1 MEQILAHPFLA
12 ISGDGDDAVD
22 TDGASASH
30 VYPRIDLPSPVPLTS
45 NATSN
50 QTTSCIATCDVAVDG
65 NGSSVRFMS

>member
-30 VYPRIDLPSPVPLTS
+30 VCPRIELPSPVPLTY

-50 QTTSCIATCDVAVDG
+50 QITSCIATCDIAVDEMG
-65 NGSSVRFMS
+65 AVRVS